1 MKQRIFAFGLAA
13 ALVAAAAAP
22 AAAADKETR
31 QMMMDIRMLQ
41 EQEQQIQGA
50 LAALTDSLKALNAS
64 VTAKIDEQTEATRR
78 GMADEKTV
86 TTSIS
91 NDLRALR
98 EKIDDNTTRV
108 GQNTAEIL
116 ALRQLITART
126 SLPPADAGAA
136 AASAPD
142 AAAAA
147 GAGAAPAGA
156 PPAAQGE
163 SPTAMFSSAYG
174 DYASGL
180 YDLAI
185 IGFKA
190 YINSFPDQPQAADA
204 QVYIC
209 NSFMQMQ
216 QPKFQEAVDACDA
229 AIRNYPKANAAP
241 MAYYRKG
248 LALKALK
255 QTDQARAAFDYIIK
269 TWPDSDEASLARQ
282 QGAPDP
288 KKP

>member
-142 AAAAA
+142 TAAAA
-147 GAGAAPAGA
+147 GAG
-156 PPAAQGE
+156 AQGE